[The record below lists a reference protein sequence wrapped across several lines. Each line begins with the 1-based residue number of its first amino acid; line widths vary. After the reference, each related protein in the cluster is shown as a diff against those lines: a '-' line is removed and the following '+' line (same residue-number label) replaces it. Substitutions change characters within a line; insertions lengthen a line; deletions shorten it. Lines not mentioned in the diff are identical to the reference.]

1 MEYKVESGIFKS
13 ICEKAQTNDDSDII
27 KCIDKY
33 LQSVKGYANRKTI
46 PSLTGKSALLVWWK
60 EGNDTISIRSVLSK
74 SEKGD
79 EYSPSPLN
87 IEKVKMQAIGEG
99 VENNWQHYAQAF
111 INAVKKEYQLEKQVS
126 NKPFVLIIDEIN
138 RGNVSKIFGELI
150 TLL

>member
-1 MEYKVESGIFKS
+1 M
-13 ICEKAQTNDDSDII
+13 
-27 KCIDKY
+27 
-33 LQSVKGYANRKTI
+33 
-46 PSLTGKSALLVWWK
+46 TGKSALWVWWK
-60 EGNDTISIRSVLSK
+60 EGNDTISTRSVLSK

-99 VENNWQHYAQAF
+99 VENNWPHYAQAF

-126 NKPFVLIIDEIN
+126 DKPFILIIDEIN

-150 TLL
+150 TLLEADKRTGVLQALSTMR